1 MKKTIMSIII
11 IILLTISAI
20 IFFITRNQTQSIPNS
35 EVTFI
40 FNKVDGANVSLYQ
53 NKSQTSTKG
62 SLGEKITDLSPN
74 ITLSLPRNKNYIAKV
89 SGDGIKEYN
98 SIVYLNNSKVKHR
111 LYISRTDQYL
121 ASIKRAEAEEIIT
134 SANNQLQKW
143 MRLYSISS
151 DNLKIVDDGTWAVI
165 KLDYRGNTVLNR
177 DSLFAILHKDLNEWK
192 VVANPEI
199 VVSKIDHPNIPSSAI
214 LEASPVAPPAK

>member
-1 MKKTIMSIII
+1 MKKIIISIII

-40 FNKVDGANVSLYQ
+40 FNKVDGASVSLYQ
-53 NKSQTSTKG
+53 NKSQASTKG
-62 SLGEKITDLSPN
+62 SLGEKITDLSP
-74 ITLSLPRNKNYIAKV
+74 NYIAKV

-151 DNLKIVDDGTWAVI
+151 DNLKIVDDGTWAIV

>member
-1 MKKTIMSIII
+1 MKKIIISIII

-53 NKSQTSTKG
+53 NKSQASTKG
-62 SLGEKITDLSPN
+62 ILGEKITDLSPN
-74 ITLSLPRNKNYIAKV
+74 ITLSLPRNKN
-89 SGDGIKEYN
+89 YN

>member
-1 MKKTIMSIII
+1 MGLVFPYTKINLKLASRVVWVKRLLIYHQ
-11 IILLTISAI
+11 ILHYHYRVI
-20 IFFITRNQTQSIPNS
+20 
-35 EVTFI
+35 
-40 FNKVDGANVSLYQ
+40 
-53 NKSQTSTKG
+53 
-62 SLGEKITDLSPN
+62 KI
-74 ITLSLPRNKNYIAKV
+74 IAKV

-98 SIVYLNNSKVKHR
+98 SIVYLNNSKVKYR

-192 VVANPEI
+192 VAANPEI

>member
-1 MKKTIMSIII
+1 MKKIIISIII

-40 FNKVDGANVSLYQ
+40 FNKVDGASVSLYQ
-53 NKSQTSTKG
+53 NKSQASTKG

-121 ASIKRAEAEEIIT
+121 ASIKRA
-134 SANNQLQKW
+134 NNQLQKW

-177 DSLFAILHKDLNEWK
+177 DSLFAILHKGLNEWK